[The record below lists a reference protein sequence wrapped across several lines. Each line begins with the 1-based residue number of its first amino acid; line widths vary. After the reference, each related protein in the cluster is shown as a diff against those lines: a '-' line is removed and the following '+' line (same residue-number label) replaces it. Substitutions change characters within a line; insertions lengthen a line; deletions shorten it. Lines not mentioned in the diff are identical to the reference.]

1 MIKPKGFNVELTSQN
16 SLGLQTFDIMFRLG
30 YWKKIVYTTNLKIGL
45 QLCLA
50 FCDSVNFR
58 ILLDN
63 FASYKDRNENK
74 VTIDKWLEKVF
85 MKAYLL

>member
-1 MIKPKGFNVELTSQN
+1 
-16 SLGLQTFDIMFRLG
+16 MFRLG

-50 FCDSVNFR
+50 FCDCVNFR

-63 FASYKDRNENK
+63 FTSASDRRENK
-74 VTIDKWLEKVF
+74 VQIDNWLEKVF